1 MLVLRPITLI
11 EHNLRGG
18 RKIQRDPTQ
27 TYHRGGAGDIK
38 VMSHLMF
45 GVLVWRQVNECDCCN
60 SAAEEPAT
68 RHPKRC
74 GYGMVLPVAG
84 RAPRLLRCQPLK
96 DRSIQISCQGRRNS
110 QQGLY
115 GTCRAADTSGV
126 LTPCREFPFR
136 SISTWHRSH
145 SLFRSYRFLRFISAF
160 FLFLR
165 LSEQRLFQR
174 TIRACDSVIIV
185 NAPATA
191 LRARRNRKSPH
202 YDGLLMTRSCR
213 STGLF

>member
-160 FLFLR
+160 FCCCDC
-165 LSEQRLFQR
+165 LSSAYF
-174 TIRACDSVIIV
+174 
-185 NAPATA
+185 NAPSGLAIRSSSSMPQPPLCELA
-191 LRARRNRKSPH
+191 GIEKART
-202 YDGLLMTRSCR
+202 MT
-213 STGLF
+213 GF